1 MMGRIER
8 DYNMDKLVHVSCTSY
23 LLNLMFDDVSI
34 PVSHGCLS
42 SLFILCCSYPLA
54 FIAAKLALGVQLPDI
69 KNSTTQQTT
78 ACFEPSLDYI
88 VTKVKFMLTVHYP
101 TVN

>member
-1 MMGRIER
+1 MLDLIGVVFVAVPTMTNANAQ
-8 DYNMDKLVHVSCTSY
+8 YFLV
-23 LLNLMFDDVSI
+23 
-34 PVSHGCLS
+34 
-42 SLFILCCSYPLA
+42 LFYRYPLA

-88 VTKVKFMLTVHYP
+88 VTKVIPVYLLSCCARKRRAQRLINFVIHSLGR
-101 TVN
+101 